1 MIFQYET
8 AKSELKRLEELKNE
22 EEQSQNNAMDIKPSC
37 SDAQDNISRVS
48 KFH

>member
-8 AKSELKRLEELKNE
+8 AKSELKRLDELKSENE
-22 EEQSQNNAMDIKPSC
+22 QPQNNEMDIKPSC

-48 KFH
+48 KFD